1 MVVSR
6 GEVCASLDWRRD
18 GVARRRHLVQNFDEK
33 ARAENKPRSAGE
45 RRYFEPRLP
54 LVRGRCHRPA
64 RPHPP
69 DSRPNSHLGRPR
81 ARMSIPDAPFSA
93 APSAPGRYPPAGRGH
108 DEVPGASR
116 LVLAPAAPRAKR
128 KCASIYAD
136 LVPGSNITSRLEAG
150 EFALPEGPRVFT
162 RATTRVPKLAPD
174 PGARPARRPPAATPR
189 VSRREDDAA
198 AVADSLSSLR
208 SASFNRHAP
217 FSRDD
222 FAVPRGDAG
231 PVQRPEAYVG
241 RRLLLRSADAARANG
256 PFDPHPHVIV
266 AYRADLALH
275 VARKEPLSRR
285 RRGDADDDVHQPR
298 ERDGD
303 DEDDDE
309 ETLVDLTH
317 PALGHAWISDASSD
331 ASFEATSV
339 ATARAR
345 APRAWIEGDAGDPP
359 SLGVA
364 FAAQRTPVSFD
375 VFARLPPGFA
385 PHDVDVTAETMED
398 ARATA
403 PVTRVFIVGRAA
415 SASGRGGFDVSVSAP
430 RVAVA
435 LEDVRAAATPSGE
448 FCVTCPIAAAENVD
462 EDEDED
468 EDGVLGG
475 REGAEV

>member
-1 MVVSR
+1 
-6 GEVCASLDWRRD
+6 
-18 GVARRRHLVQNFDEK
+18 
-33 ARAENKPRSAGE
+33 
-45 RRYFEPRLP
+45 
-54 LVRGRCHRPA
+54 
-64 RPHPP
+64 
-69 DSRPNSHLGRPR
+69 
-81 ARMSIPDAPFSA
+81 MSIPDAPFSA
-93 APSAPGRYPPAGRGH
+93 APSAAGRYPPAGGGH
-108 DEVPGASR
+108 DEAPGASR
-116 LVLAPAAPRAKR
+116 LALAPAAPRAKR

-150 EFALPEGPRVFT
+150 EIALPEGPRVFT
-162 RATTRVPKLAPD
+162 RATTRVPKLAPR
-174 PGARPARRPPAATPR
+174 PGNASRATPPAATPR
-189 VSRREDDAA
+189 VSRREDDAH

-208 SASFNRHAP
+208 SASFHRHAP

-241 RRLLLRSADAARANG
+241 RRLLLRSADAARARTA
-256 PFDPHPHVIV
+256 PSTRTPTSSWRTAPTSP
-266 AYRADLALH
+266 YTSRA
-275 VARKEPLSRR
+275 KEPRRR

-298 ERDGD
+298 ERAERD
-303 DEDDDE
+303 DDDADDE

-331 ASFEATSV
+331 ASFGRHRGRHR
-339 ATARAR
+339 ARAR
-345 APRAWIEGDAGDPP
+345 ARAWIEGDAGDPP
-359 SLGVA
+359 RPEVA

-435 LEDVRAAATPSGE
+435 LEDVRAATPSGE
-448 FCVTCPIAAAENVD
+448 FCVTCPFAAAED
-462 EDEDED
+462 RR
-468 EDGVLGG
+468 GRGRGRGRSFGRARGG
-475 REGAEV
+475 GGLRACARMGA

>member
-1 MVVSR
+1 
-6 GEVCASLDWRRD
+6 
-18 GVARRRHLVQNFDEK
+18 
-33 ARAENKPRSAGE
+33 
-45 RRYFEPRLP
+45 
-54 LVRGRCHRPA
+54 
-64 RPHPP
+64 
-69 DSRPNSHLGRPR
+69 
-81 ARMSIPDAPFSA
+81 MSIPDAPFSA

-162 RATTRVPKLAPD
+162 RATTHVPKLAPD

-222 FAVPRGDAG
+222 VAVPRGDAG

-285 RRGDADDDVHQPR
+285 RRGGADDDVHQPR
-298 ERDGD
+298 ERDDD

-331 ASFEATSV
+331 ASL
-339 ATARAR
+339 RAM
-345 APRAWIEGDAGDPP
+345 
-359 SLGVA
+359 
-364 FAAQRTPVSFD
+364 FAAGL
-375 VFARLPPGFA
+375 AA
-385 PHDVDVTAETMED
+385 VDVTAETMED

-448 FCVTCPIAAAENVD
+448 FCVTCPIAAAE
-462 EDEDED
+462 DEDED

-475 REGAEV
+475 REGAEA